1 MLSAIAKTGRPLA
14 EIAADFRFLAGA
26 SGRLEGMPTENSASF
41 LRKLAADKAYADK
54 IFSVLGGI
62 ANIDNRD
69 GVRIT
74 ASNGEVVHFRASG
87 NAPELRCYVEAK
99 AESRAD
105 ELLGWGLALG
115 RAQILE
121 S

>member
-1 MLSAIAKTGRPLA
+1 MVATTGRPLA
-14 EIAADFRFLAGA
+14 EIAASFGFLAAA
-26 SGRLEGMPTENSASF
+26 SGRLEGVSAENSASF
-41 LRKLAADKAYADK
+41 LQRLAADAAYAGNL
-54 IFSVLGGI
+54 FEALGGV
-62 ANIDNRD
+62 ADIDNRD

-74 ASNGEVVHFRASG
+74 AGNGEVVHFRASG
-87 NAPELRCYVEAK
+87 NAPELRCYIEAK
-99 AESRAD
+99 TEPRAD